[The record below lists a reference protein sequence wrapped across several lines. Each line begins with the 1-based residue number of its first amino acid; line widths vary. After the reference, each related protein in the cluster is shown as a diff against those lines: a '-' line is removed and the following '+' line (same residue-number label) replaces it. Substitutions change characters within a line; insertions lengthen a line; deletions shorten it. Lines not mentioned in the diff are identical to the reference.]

1 MQNTVFQHIGIIGK
15 NGSEEVAPTI
25 MRLLALLNECDI
37 SFSLDARTMP
47 ESLKAH
53 PSASETEQW
62 PDSVDLCIVIGGD
75 GTFLYAGRALLDK
88 QIPLLGIN
96 AGRLGF
102 LADVPVTE
110 LESGLKAI
118 FQGKYSSEIRQCQH
132 IAVENDGATRAAFY
146 AINET
151 VIHKRNM
158 ARMIEVDVYTQ
169 DRFLC
174 HYRADGLIISTPTG
188 STAYAL
194 SAGGPIVEPS
204 LPASLLVPICPHTL
218 MQRPLVLD
226 ASRSIRACIN
236 RERFKDVQL
245 TIDGQEEY
253 VLHAGDSVVIRQ
265 ARQLTVIHPAGYK
278 FQQRLREKFNWGVT
292 TAFTART
299 GDDAYCEEE
308 KHA

>member
-1 MQNTVFQHIGIIGK
+1 MQHNVFQHIGIIGK
-15 NGSEEVAPTI
+15 NGSEEVEPTI
-25 MRLLALLNECDI
+25 RRLLTLLDQRNIRYCLDKQTVPD
-37 SFSLDARTMP
+37 SLAT
-47 ESLKAH
+47 H
-53 PSASETEQW
+53 SASSEPAQW
-62 PDSVDLCIVIGGD
+62 PTSVDLCIVIGGD
-75 GTFLYAGRALLDK
+75 GTFLYAGRTLLNK

-102 LADVPVTE
+102 LADVPVAE
-110 LESGLKAI
+110 LEANLNAI
-118 FQGKYSSEIRQCQH
+118 FNGEYCSEIRQCQH
-132 IAVENDGATRAAFY
+132 ISVENEGAIQAEFY
-146 AINET
+146 AINEA

-174 HYRADGLIISTPTG
+174 HYRADGLIIATPTG

-218 MQRPLVLD
+218 MQRPVVLD
-226 ASRSIRACIN
+226 ASRHIRACIN

-253 VLHAGDSVVIRQ
+253 VLHAGDSVLIRQ
-265 ARQLTVIHPAGYK
+265 AEQLTVIHPASYK
-278 FQQRLREKFNWGVT
+278 FQQRLREKFNWGMT

-299 GDDAYCEEE
+299 GEDQPAEGDS
-308 KHA
+308 HA